1 MNLRSDLRTARRTSG
16 KQWRLLAEAGGLL
29 VVARL
34 VVWFVPFRSLATR
47 LGEEMAESP
56 AVDTEEQRA
65 AALPI
70 GWAVRTLGRRLPWM
84 SQCLVQ
90 AVAATWMLQRRRIP
104 STLYF
109 GMAKDSDGK
118 LTAHAWVRCGTQVL
132 TGAKGR
138 HEFTV
143 VATFA
148 ESGLGSGPDCA
159 VPRIVTGGGTERPDE
174 RDLR

>member
-1 MNLRSDLRTARRTSG
+1 MNLRSDFRTARRTSG
-16 KQWRLLAEAGGLL
+16 KEWRLLAEAGGLL

-34 VVWFVPFRSLATR
+34 AVWFVPFRRLATH
-47 LGEEMAESP
+47 LGDEMAESP
-56 AVDTEEQRA
+56 AADTEAQRA
-65 AALPI
+65 AAAPI
-70 GWAVRTLGRRLPWM
+70 GWAVRTLGRRLPGM

-109 GMAKDSDGK
+109 GMARDSSGK
-118 LTAHAWVRCGTQVL
+118 VTAHAWVRCGTQVL
-132 TGAKGR
+132 TGAKKR

-148 ESGLGSGPDCA
+148 APLLATEPNLA
-159 VPRIVTGGGTERPDE
+159 VPPIMASSGEGQPDE